1 MFSDSRHRGPL
12 ILLAI
17 AAAALATRIP
27 LLAYPRLYG
36 DEIFYA
42 LVGHE
47 WLKGALPYVQIW
59 DVKPPGLFALYALS
73 EAVSGDS
80 LLGPRL
86 LPLLATLAAAIGLWR
101 LGEGWFADWR
111 IGLLAAILYCAN
123 TLSLGGAM
131 GASELLFAPFVIFGL
146 LFATRAGMAFAA
158 LAGLLLG
165 CAFTIKQVVA
175 FEGLLGLILVVHASQ
190 PVPGQR
196 LRRAAAYCTAGA
208 LPGIAFAL
216 LYAAHGQFGLLWD
229 SAIVSAFGRTGGD
242 GVTLIEGFLLFF
254 AGFKAV
260 LPLLLAGLLAFL
272 ERRRLALGADRAG
285 LMRAVWWLA
294 ASSAGVL
301 AIRSMYA
308 HYFLPLVAP
317 LSLIAA
323 KLLVDV
329 AARATRAAPRAAA
342 AASLAALCAYPLAWT
357 TLQGEWPTENR
368 NTEALAER
376 LVALGVRPGAS
387 GADLFIADHEVATYL
402 LTDTSPPT
410 RYVIA
415 QHLTCDFALPHG
427 ARADEVIDNVLNAR
441 PRFVVVTEPRKF
453 LSCALPERLER
464 VAGHLRQDYVLV
476 DRIAD
481 AQEPL
486 LIYER
491 KGRRAGLALD

>member
-1 MFSDSRHRGPL
+1 MFSDARRRGPV

-47 WLKGALPYVQIW
+47 WLEGALPYVQIW

-73 EAVSGDS
+73 EAISGDA

-101 LGEGWFADWR
+101 IGEEWFADWR
-111 IGLLAAILYCAN
+111 IGLLAAIFYCAN

-131 GASELLFAPFVIFGL
+131 GASELLFAPFVIFGVL
-146 LFATRAGMAFAA
+146 YATHAGFAFAA
-158 LAGLLLG
+158 LAALLLG
-165 CAFTIKQVVA
+165 CAFTIKQVAA
-175 FEGLLGLILVVHASQ
+175 FEGLLGLILVIRAAQ
-190 PVPGQR
+190 PVAR
-196 LRRAAAYCTAGA
+196 ERMRRAAAYCAAGA
-208 LPGIAFAL
+208 LPGAAFAL
-216 LYAAHGQFGLLWD
+216 IYAAQGKFGLLWE

-242 GVTLIEGFLLFF
+242 GITLLEGFLLYF

-260 LPLLLAGLLAFL
+260 LPLLLAGLVLFL
-272 ERRRLALGADRAG
+272 ERRRLALGPDRDG
-285 LMRAVWWLA
+285 LARAVGWLA

-308 HYFLPLVAP
+308 HYFLSLVAP
-317 LSLIAA
+317 LSIVAA
-323 KLLVDV
+323 KLLVDLL
-329 AARATRAAPRAAA
+329 ARSKRLLPRAAA
-342 AASLAALCAYPLAWT
+342 GAAFAALCAYPIAWT
-357 TLQGEWPTENR
+357 TFQGEWPTENR

-376 LVALGVRPGAS
+376 LFALGMRPGAD
-387 GADLFIADHEVATYL
+387 GADLFVADHEVATYL
-402 LTDTSPPT
+402 LTDTRPPT

-427 ARADEVIDNVLNAR
+427 LRAEDVIDAVMKAG
-441 PRFVVVTEPRKF
+441 PRFVVVTEPGKF
-453 LSCALPERLER
+453 LACALPERLER
-464 VAGHLRQDYVLV
+464 VAGHLRKDYVLV
-476 DRIAD
+476 DRISD
-481 AQEPL
+481 PQEPL

-491 KGRRAGLALD
+491 KGRRAGLSLD